1 MTITKH
7 DGIAILP
14 KRCNKCNRLFWL
26 ECYDT
31 YYKEVGI
38 EHYSLKRIK
47 CMECIIKEKVIEHSK
62 LLRYEEANKI

>member
-31 YYKEVGI
+31 YYKYKDVGVGRPSVKGI
-38 EHYSLKRIK
+38 ECL
-47 CMECIIKEKVIEHSK
+47 ECIGKEKV
-62 LLRYEEANKI
+62 R